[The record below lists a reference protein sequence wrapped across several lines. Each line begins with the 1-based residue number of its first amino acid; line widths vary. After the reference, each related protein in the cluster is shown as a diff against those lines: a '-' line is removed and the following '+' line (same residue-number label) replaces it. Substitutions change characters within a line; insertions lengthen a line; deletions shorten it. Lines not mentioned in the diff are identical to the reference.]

1 MSRPIIAQ
9 LLPISWERLHN
20 DTRTLAIR
28 LLQTQPEQ
36 PFTTMVA
43 ITRGGM
49 VPAGIL
55 GRELGIRLIDTFCIA
70 SYDEQ
75 VQREPQTLK
84 GVPGDG
90 TGVLVVDDLVDT
102 GVTARIV
109 RAALPKA
116 RIVAVY
122 AKPAGRLFVD
132 DYVGEVSQD
141 TWIVFPWD
149 APRRIGEP
157 DPA

>member
-1 MSRPIIAQ
+1 MSGPIIAQ

-28 LLQTQPEQ
+28 LLKSQMTEPIS
-36 PFTTMVA
+36 TLVA

-55 GRELGIRLIDTFCIA
+55 GRELGIRLIDTFCVA

-75 VQREPQTLK
+75 VQRAPEVLK

-90 TGVLVVDDLVDT
+90 AGVLVVDDLVDS

-116 RIVAVY
+116 KIVTVY
-122 AKPAGRLFVD
+122 AKPAGRPFVD

-157 DPA
+157 DPT

>member
-1 MSRPIIAQ
+1 MSRTIAQ

-28 LLQTQPEQ
+28 LLQSRGEM
-36 PFTTMVA
+36 PFRMMVA

-55 GRELGIRLIDTFCIA
+55 GRELGIRHIDTFCIA

-75 VQREPQTLK
+75 VQRAPEILK

-90 TGVLVVDDLVDT
+90 TGVLVVDDLVDS
-102 GVTARIV
+102 GVTARMV

-116 RIVAVY
+116 RIVTVY
-122 AKPAGRLFVD
+122 AKPAGKPYVD
-132 DYVGEVSQD
+132 EFVGEVSQD

-149 APRRIGEP
+149 APRRIDEP
-157 DPA
+157 EPA